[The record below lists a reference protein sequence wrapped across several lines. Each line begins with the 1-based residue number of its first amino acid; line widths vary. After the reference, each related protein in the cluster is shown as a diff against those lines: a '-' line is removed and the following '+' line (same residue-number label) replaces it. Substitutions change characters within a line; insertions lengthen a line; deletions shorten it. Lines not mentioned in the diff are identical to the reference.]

1 MMFGIEKIT
10 AKITADAQADVDKLQ
25 AETQEKI
32 DALRAQTAA
41 QAAQETQAIL
51 ARGEK
56 AAAERLER
64 LESAAQM
71 EQRKLTLAAK
81 QEVVGEAFEQAV
93 EKLCTLPDKELIAL
107 LTALA
112 VEASTTG
119 REALIFSVK
128 DRARIGKQVVLAANE
143 ILVKK
148 AAPGLPD
155 SYADN
160 KMGAFLGKVVN
171 TTAAVVTGAGQLTL
185 SEQTRPMRGGF
196 IMTDENVEVNCTFET
211 LVRMECEKLEREVAN
226 TLFK

>member
-1 MMFGIEKIT
+1 MNGIEKIT
-10 AKITADAQADVDKLQ
+10 AKIAADAEADVKKLQ

-32 DALRAQTAA
+32 DAIEAQTAA

-71 EQRKLTLAAK
+71 EQRKLVLAAK
-81 QEVVGEAFEQAV
+81 QEVVGEAFEMAV
-93 EKLCTLPDKELIAL
+93 EKLCNLPDNELIPM

-112 VEASTTG
+112 VEASSTG

-128 DRARIGKQVVLAANE
+128 DRARIGKQVVIAANE
-143 ILVKK
+143 ILVKR
-148 AAPGLPD
+148 AAPGLPEN
-155 SYADN
+155 YADN
-160 KMGAFLGKVVN
+160 RVGAFLGKVVN

-185 SEQTRPMRGGF
+185 SEKTRPRRGGF
-196 IMTDENVEVNCTFET
+196 IMADDNVEVNCTFET
-211 LVRMECEKLEREVAN
+211 LVRLQREKLERDVAN
-226 TLFK
+226 VLFK